1 MRLITLFLLLLL
13 LAIQYPLWLGKGGW
27 LRVWDMQK
35 QVSAQNQR
43 NGELKQ
49 RNTKLEGE
57 VKDLKDGTGAIE
69 ERARYELGMVK
80 DDEGFV
86 QFVAPA
92 PKSSQT
98 PRRLR
103 PRRASR
109 VGTDNAGWMPPGIV
123 PLYQ

>member
-35 QVSAQNQR
+35 QVTAQNQR
-43 NGELKQ
+43 NAELKL

-57 VKDLKDGTGAIE
+57 VKDLKEGTGAIE

-86 QFVAPA
+86 QFVGPA
-92 PKSSQT
+92 PKISET
-98 PRRLR
+98 P
-103 PRRASR
+103 PPPPPP
-109 VGTDNAGWMPPGIV
+109 AGQQPHH
-123 PLYQ
+123 

>member
-1 MRLITLFLLLLL
+1 MRLLLISLTALIVL
-13 LAIQYPLWLGKGGW
+13 IQYPLWLGKGGW

-43 NGELKQ
+43 NAELKQ

-57 VKDLKDGTGAIE
+57 VKDLKEGTGAVE

-92 PKSSQT
+92 PKTSET
-98 PRRLR
+98 PPL
-103 PRRASR
+103 
-109 VGTDNAGWMPPGIV
+109 PPPPTG
-123 PLYQ
+123 QQNRH

>member
-1 MRLITLFLLLLL
+1 MVCGARVLPTLVSMRLITLFLLLLL

-35 QVSAQNQR
+35 QVTAQNQR
-43 NGELKQ
+43 NAELKQ

-57 VKDLKDGTGAIE
+57 VKDLKEGTGAIE

-92 PKSSQT
+92 PKTSET
-98 PRRLR
+98 PL
-103 PRRASR
+103 PPPPP
-109 VGTDNAGWMPPGIV
+109 AG
-123 PLYQ
+123 QQAHH